1 MVSANR
7 FAYKNEP
14 SIEQVKV
21 LVYILCLRCYHSSET
36 HVPITKKPNS
46 AQLGSAPYSSHK
58 LHPGAHVNVGIR
70 HGIDT

>member
-14 SIEQVKV
+14 SIEKVKV
-21 LVYILCLRCYHSSET
+21 LAYISCLRCYHSSET
-36 HVPITKKPNS
+36 NKPNS
-46 AQLGSAPYSSHK
+46 AQLGSAPYNSHK
-58 LHPGAHVNVGIR
+58 LHPGPYVSVGIR